1 MISPAPFA
9 DLLIL
14 HSFLFLVNLFFD
26 FFSPLSG
33 FSHPSLERFLNLP
46 YLSLFVK
53 YYFYFFLDFLLNTK
67 KGHQRGIQNKKRTGS
82 LLFSHRS
89 TIFAVMMLNF
99 CVRYG
104 YRWFLNAIATG
115 FFFLEG
121 SVPSKLNNM
130 SSTFS
135 NSSFYSLFTL
145 TPFVTSFKSFT
156 FYFKKIILL
165 RKTDSL
171 TYFLPKILL
180 VLLPL
185 KCCVRFT

>member
-33 FSHPSLERFLNLP
+33 FSHPSLERVLNLP

-104 YRWFLNAIATG
+104 YRCVHHAIATRSLL
-115 FFFLEG
+115 FKQFL
-121 SVPSKLNNM
+121 SRITQNRIIVPSIC
-130 SSTFS
+130 SSPTFS
-135 NSSFYSLFTL
+135 LG
-145 TPFVTSFKSFT
+145 
-156 FYFKKIILL
+156 
-165 RKTDSL
+165 
-171 TYFLPKILL
+171 
-180 VLLPL
+180 
-185 KCCVRFT
+185 